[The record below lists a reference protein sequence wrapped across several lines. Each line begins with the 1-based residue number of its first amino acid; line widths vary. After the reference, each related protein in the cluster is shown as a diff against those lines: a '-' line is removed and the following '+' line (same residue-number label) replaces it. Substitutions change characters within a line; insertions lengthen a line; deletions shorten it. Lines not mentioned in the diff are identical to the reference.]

1 VDVEMLIGFVKSGL
15 VSVEG
20 FGSIISAVWIAQRE
34 PNVFAKLSM
43 LVLLLS
49 RMIEAHLITCAIN
62 NGFIACM

>member
-1 VDVEMLIGFVKSGL
+1 
-15 VSVEG
+15 
-20 FGSIISAVWIAQRE
+20 
-34 PNVFAKLSM
+34 M